1 MAVIRL
7 IALASLAHIGFLS
20 AKRATAKSDHRRVVA
35 RNRRYSTN
43 ASELVYRAGRWDD
56 MMDYEY
62 VEDYFGYE
70 TFVAVDPRAPHAT
83 EAWQLVELIG
93 LSHNCCDQAVV
104 GKVLWM
110 LVESVPGCVLSGI
123 NKTQEDAVV
132 AYIGRVEVTPPWQNK
147 RVGSTMLPKALNE

>member
-1 MAVIRL
+1 MAVMRL

-20 AKRATAKSDHRRVVA
+20 AKRATAKSGHRRVVA

-70 TFVAVDPRAPHAT
+70 TFVAVDTKAPHAT
-83 EAWQLVELIG
+83 
-93 LSHNCCDQAVV
+93 AVV

-110 LVESVPGCVLSGI
+110 LVESIPGCVLSAI

-132 AYIGRVEVTPPWQNK
+132 AYIGTVEVTPPWQNK